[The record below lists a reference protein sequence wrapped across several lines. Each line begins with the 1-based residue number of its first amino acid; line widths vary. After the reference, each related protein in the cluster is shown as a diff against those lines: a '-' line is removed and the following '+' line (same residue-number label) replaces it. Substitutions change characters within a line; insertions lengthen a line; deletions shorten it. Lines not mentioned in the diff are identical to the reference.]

1 LIVECRRASGRWI
14 EEDGMTPEEQR
25 QLVDDHYSLT
35 PPAIL
40 RRLQD
45 Y

>member
-1 LIVECRRASGRWI
+1 
-14 EEDGMTPEEQR
+14 MTPEERR
-25 QLVDDHYSLT
+25 QLVDDHYYSLT